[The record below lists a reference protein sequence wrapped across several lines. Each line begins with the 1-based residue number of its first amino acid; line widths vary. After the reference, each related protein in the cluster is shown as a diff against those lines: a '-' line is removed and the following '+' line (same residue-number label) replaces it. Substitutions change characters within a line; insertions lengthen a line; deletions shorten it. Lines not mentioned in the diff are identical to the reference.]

1 MPLRGRLLSDF
12 LIGVC
17 RRLHEADGS
26 AAPIKRERIQ
36 STHTAEKPHIVKK
49 PNRCK
54 LLFGF
59 SVTDEQA
66 LSLRLRVQS

>member
-36 STHTAEKPHIVKK
+36 KKNAYGEETAHSKEAEQVQTPV
-49 PNRCK
+49 R
-54 LLFGF
+54 LFGYG
-59 SVTDEQA
+59 
-66 LSLRLRVQS
+66 